1 MKERILTTIFG
12 KTETGERYTFRQWL
26 IYVWFAL
33 SLCLLGMI
41 DDGPIWAYL
50 LLLANFVASAY
61 KLKKLPLPE
70 DPEKDNFDDE
80 EN

>member
-41 DDGPIWAYL
+41 DDGPIWAYF
-50 LLLANFVASAY
+50 LLLANFAASAY

-80 EN
+80 ED